1 MIIVIIIII
10 VSVFP
15 LKMTTLGEMSYQ
27 LGKISQWN
35 IPVISPKS
43 RVVYPTDLRGCCGRC
58 ILFRRQGFWDCW
70 LSRKRGRPYDF
81 PIGYVPMSSPKCKTF
96 HVSPCLISWKRDD
109 KIATTR
115 FWQSQEQ
122 LLVDQNLTQYDAPKI
137 EWLRFSDVNLWV
149 HLVFYCKSS
158 LPATWDIDMVEDP
171 SWMWIFQKATHF
183 HLVDVPG
190 HLGMNENGASIS
202 NGRFSSGKWW
212 LNFETSPAGYH
223 PQG

>member
-70 LSRKRGRPYDF
+70 LSRKRVVLTTFPLAMSLCPVRSVKHFTFLHVWSLESEMIKSQQPDF
-81 PIGYVPMSSPKCKTF
+81 GNLKNNYWWIRTWLSMTPPKF
-96 HVSPCLISWKRDD
+96 
-109 KIATTR
+109 
-115 FWQSQEQ
+115 
-122 LLVDQNLTQYDAPKI
+122 NG
-137 EWLRFSDVNLWV
+137 
-149 HLVFYCKSS
+149 
-158 LPATWDIDMVEDP
+158 WDFQT
-171 SWMWIFQKATHF
+171 WIFGSILYFTVSHPFQQLETETSIWLKTH
-183 HLVDVPG
+183 L
-190 HLGMNENGASIS
+190 EC
-202 NGRFSSGKWW
+202 FSSGKWF
-212 LNFETSPAGYH
+212 NFETSPAGYH